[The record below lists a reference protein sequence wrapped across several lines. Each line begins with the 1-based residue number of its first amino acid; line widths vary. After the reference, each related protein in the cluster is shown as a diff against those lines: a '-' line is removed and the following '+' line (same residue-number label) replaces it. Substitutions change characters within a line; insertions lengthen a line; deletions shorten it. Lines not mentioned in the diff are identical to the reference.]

1 MQYRN
6 VKTGA
11 VIEAASAC
19 SGLDWE
25 EVAETAEKKT
35 AAKPKQPERKPL
47 RKTQQSK
54 KDVKADE

>member
-11 VIEAASAC
+11 VIETASVC

-25 EVAETAEKKT
+25 EVAGTAEKKP
-35 AAKPKQPERKPL
+35 AAKPKRTGKESDAK
-47 RKTQQSK
+47 K

>member
-11 VIEAASAC
+11 VIETASVC

-25 EVAETAEKKT
+25 EVAETAEKKP
-35 AAKPKQPERKPL
+35 AA
-47 RKTQQSK
+47 KTQQTK